1 MSPEQQAAEQRR
13 KQRQDRIHNAWQA
26 LVLNPHFQTVWTE
39 DLQAKFPPAGPSF
52 RADDQWNPI
61 PAAKRDGNREVV
73 AHIAKALGIAQH
85 LMDGGEP
92 APTEANVEFQGE
104 AP

>member
-13 KQRQDRIHNAWQA
+13 KQKARIEHAWQELA
-26 LVLNPHFQTVWTE
+26 LNPHFLTVWEE
-39 DLQAKFPPAGPSF
+39 DLQKKFPPAGPSF

-61 PAAKRDGNREVV
+61 PAAKRDGNREVIAHV
-73 AHIAKALGIAQH
+73 ARAIGIARH

-92 APTEANVEFQGE
+92 APTEASVEFQGD